1 MLTSTNA
8 ILAAR
13 EEPVKQLFGVAQQ
26 SLYRWTTGIG
36 RHPCANI
43 TCTTNRIA
51 ALNVFLFR
59 SGLYPRTKLS
69 KSLQEIVSALQ
80 YITAT
85 DAELT
90 ASAIKNGHQD
100 DHVDE
105 RLRWVAHIRDA
116 YGGTCGECDEKAPT
130 SMLFPLEDL
139 LCDLTFEMQEQLEEY
154 TKFPHS

>member
-1 MLTSTNA
+1 MLTSTDA
-8 ILAAR
+8 ILAAC
-13 EEPVKQLFGVAQQ
+13 EQVVKQLFAVAQQ

-36 RHPCANI
+36 AQPCANI

-59 SGLYPRTKLS
+59 SGLYPRTKLK
-69 KSLQEIVSALQ
+69 KSLQEIVAALQ

-85 DAELT
+85 NAELAVST
-90 ASAIKNGHQD
+90 IEHGQEEG
-100 DHVDE
+100 HVDE
-105 RLRWVAHIRDA
+105 RLLWAANIREA
-116 YGGTCGECDEKAPT
+116 YGGTCTECDEKTPT

-154 TKFPHS
+154 TKFPRS